1 MIKLKNFFAK
11 IQKGNVNKNIQNLI
25 VFGLIGIA
33 FILVGSFFSNT
44 TEEKSKMQNEK
55 SGMELEKSN
64 NMSYQT
70 KVQYQL
76 KEILSSIE
84 GVGDVD
90 VMVTIEN
97 EGESE
102 IAYSKNESQS
112 VTKEKDDQGGERVTD
127 QKEISNTPVMSNMNS
142 GNTPFVTKEDM
153 PEISGVMVV
162 ADGAKN
168 PEIKYQLSQAVQT
181 ALGLPSHK
189 VVIYAREQ

>member
-1 MIKLKNFFAK
+1 MINLKEFFSK
-11 IQKGNVNKNIQNLI
+11 IQKGNLNKNILNLVI
-25 VFGLIGIA
+25 FGFIGIA
-33 FILVGSFFSNT
+33 FILVGSFFSNST
-44 TEEKSKMQNEK
+44 EKEQKMQEEKNALETQNFKNTDYEAK
-55 SGMELEKSN
+55 I
-64 NMSYQT
+64 
-70 KVQYQL
+70 QYEL

-90 VMVTIEN
+90 IMITVEN

-102 IAYSKNESQS
+102 IAYSKNETQN

-127 QKEISNTPVMSNMNS
+127 QKQISNTPVMSNADS
-142 GNTPFVTKEDM
+142 GNSPFVVKESM
-153 PEISGVMVV
+153 PEISGIIVV

-189 VVIYAREQ
+189 VVIYARGE

>member
-1 MIKLKNFFAK
+1 MIKLKSFFAK
-11 IQKGNVNKNIQNLI
+11 IQKGNINKNIQNLI
-25 VFGLIGIA
+25 IFGLIGIA
-33 FILVGSFFSNT
+33 FILVGSFFSDA
-44 TEEKSKMQNEK
+44 TEEELKTQKGKSTMGVE
-55 SGMELEKSN
+55 EFN
-64 NMSYQT
+64 NMNYQT

-76 KEILSSIE
+76 EEILSSIE
-84 GVGDVD
+84 GVGGVD

-97 EGESE
+97 EGKSE

-112 VTKEKDDQGGERVTD
+112 VTKEKDDQGGERITD
-127 QKEISNTPVMSNMNS
+127 QKETSNNPIMSNKNS
-142 GNTPFVTKEDM
+142 ENTPFVIKENM

-189 VVIYAREQ
+189 VVIYVREQ